1 MHHSCHLKQRLTPC
15 KTHDTSPYKLP
26 LPGIWSCP
34 HVTHCRT
41 SHTLRAAVVYVL
53 HRDGP
58 KHMVYVRI
66 SSTGFLGPLAFP
78 ILNSRVSPGCRLS
91 KLTLLKTAPHRRRDY
106 PAFHRKVFVPEL
118 ADGRNYRRHPCQG
131 CIDSLVC
138 MHALGDMPCAFVK
151 ARSRC
156 RCSRSGCMSIRSAR
170 QHRSDEKAALLDE

>member
-58 KHMVYVRI
+58 KHMVYVR
-66 SSTGFLGPLAFP
+66 
-78 ILNSRVSPGCRLS
+78 
-91 KLTLLKTAPHRRRDY
+91 
-106 PAFHRKVFVPEL
+106 RKVFVPEL